1 MDTFNVMMIG
11 GTGAGKT
18 SFMGA
23 VYNRFG
29 DREFK
34 GFSISLDDYHQRS
47 RLSEIGREVSEGRY
61 PEHTDISASFNFT
74 LRFKGRDLV
83 QFDWIDY
90 RGGLLFVKK
99 DEYDDEE
106 QMKELMGQIAKSH
119 ALLLFLDS
127 AQINTQNKEA
137 DEYKEYESYL
147 DRVSDILQRA
157 INKIDGK
164 KDFPVAVIF
173 TKGDK
178 VGDFEEMQKS
188 ELYKQY
194 ERTIKTQ
201 IINNSN
207 IKGLMACTK
216 IGVQWLWFWHVTRNI
231 EYPFLHCLYYI
242 VHQQQEVYEIA
253 MKAKMAEAERLH
265 PTIWNWIKCLFT
277 GEETDWHKK
286 SVIIAEA
293 KRIGQDAA
301 IMDLPLAQIKSFIED
316 RTSTYSA
323 SFRYR
328 V

>member
-1 MDTFNVMMIG
+1 MDNTFNVMMIG

-29 DREFK
+29 DREFR
-34 GFSISLDDYHQRS
+34 GFSISLDDHHQRS
-47 RLSEIGREVSEGRY
+47 RLSEIGREVSEGRHL
-61 PEHTDISASFNFT
+61 EQTDKSASFNFT
-74 LRFKGRDLV
+74 LRFKGRALV
-83 QFDWIDY
+83 QFDWTDY
-90 RGGLLFVKK
+90 RGGLLSVKK
-99 DEYDDEE
+99 DEYDDEEE

-127 AQINTQNKEA
+127 EQINTQDRKADAYEA
-137 DEYKEYESYL
+137 YL
-147 DRVSDILQRA
+147 ERVSDILQRA

-201 IINNSN
+201 ILNNSN

-242 VHQQQEVYEIA
+242 VHQQQEAYDIA
-253 MKAKMAEAERLH
+253 MKAKMAEAELIH
-265 PTIWNWIKCLFT
+265 PTIWNFIKCLFT

-286 SVIIAEA
+286 SAIIAKA
-293 KRIGQDAA
+293 KGIGQDAA